1 MRFPPRRQNKS
12 GDDPKKE
19 DLSPADDAEL
29 FRQAVGDVR
38 PVSNPNAP
46 LDKPKPSPRP
56 RQRELDD
63 RAVIDELLTHELD
76 NDADLDGEHLS
87 YAAPGIQQQVLRKLR
102 RGAIAVQAELD
113 LHGFTVDAAR
123 LETAEFI
130 HAARDRDL
138 RCVRIIHGKG
148 RRQIDQAPRLKQLLA
163 RWLPSRPEVLALCS
177 ARPQDGG
184 TGAIYVLLKKRP

>member
-1 MRFPPRRQNKS
+1 MRFPP
-12 GDDPKKE
+12 KKDKPVTDVPE
-19 DLSPADDAEL
+19 SDDDAAL
-29 FRQAVGDVR
+29 FRAAVGEVR
-38 PVSNPNAP
+38 PVDNPNAP
-46 LDKPKPSPRP
+46 VDKKKPPPRP
-56 RQRELDD
+56 RQQELDD

-130 HAARDRDL
+130 LAARDRDL

-184 TGAIYVLLKKRP
+184 TGAVYVLLKKRP

>member
-1 MRFPPRRQNKS
+1 VRFPP
-12 GDDPKKE
+12 KKDKPVTDVPE
-19 DLSPADDAEL
+19 SDDDAAL
-29 FRQAVGDVR
+29 FRAAVGDVR
-38 PVSNPNAP
+38 PVENPNAP
-46 LDKPKPSPRP
+46 VDKKKPPPRP
-56 RQRELDD
+56 RQQELDD

-130 HAARDRDL
+130 NAARDRDL

-148 RRQIDQAPRLKQLLA
+148 RRQIDQAPRAHGLFNLSIKLNLWQAPRGVLHVSRA
-163 RWLPSRPEVLALCS
+163 RFGHIRPPCGV
-177 ARPQDGG
+177 G
-184 TGAIYVLLKKRP
+184 